1 MAEEPLQIPGDVETL
16 TSLVTA
22 QAKTINRLH
31 RQIAELTAQNPAKQG
46 ELQAIIDELHGE
58 LAQLSDG
65 DGRKPGNGGSQR
77 RRSRRRRGD
86 RTPQR
91 GHGPTPQPELEVVTE
106 RHEIPEDERICTG
119 CGGALTP
126 TGQAE
131 TSKLVDVIE
140 VNYLVR
146 KVERERYQC
155 TCSSCDTNVVIAP
168 GPEDRLI
175 DGGRYTVGFGVGVAV
190 DKHVSNLPLNKIK
203 TRMGRAGLKVTT
215 ATLFDQTDYLA
226 QLAEPTYDA
235 LRRKI
240 LEEDVI
246 GLDQTSWRLLKKGA
260 KTHQVWALTSLDS
273 VWLTIEKAKDTATC
287 HRVLGDFPGTIVADA
302 MSTHDAW
309 VKEVVASGR
318 PPPQLAG
325 CWSHVRT
332 RFYKCESDFPD
343 VATPI
348 LDDIDM
354 LFELERTHRRR
365 ADESEDEYHRRLLA
379 VRNGESR
386 TVVGRIRQHLVAFR
400 PPPGGTKLEITR
412 AVGYA
417 LRYWP
422 RLILFLD
429 DPAIWLDNNRTE
441 RALRTPVLGRK
452 ISLGSKSSRGM
463 QVASVLYSLTQ
474 TALLQSVDPAAY
486 LTEVAMRAK
495 RQPGTITMPVD
506 LR

>member
-1 MAEEPLQIPGDVETL
+1 
-16 TSLVTA
+16 
-22 QAKTINRLH
+22 
-31 RQIAELTAQNPAKQG
+31 
-46 ELQAIIDELHGE
+46 
-58 LAQLSDG
+58 
-65 DGRKPGNGGSQR
+65 GNGGSQR

-91 GHGPTPQPELEVVTE
+91 GPGPTPQPELEVVTE

-119 CGGALTP
+119 CGGALTT

-246 GLDQTSWRLLKKGA
+246 GLDRTSWRLLKKGA

-386 TVVGRIRQHLVAFR
+386 TV
-400 PPPGGTKLEITR
+400 
-412 AVGYA
+412 
-417 LRYWP
+417 
-422 RLILFLD
+422 
-429 DPAIWLDNNRTE
+429 
-441 RALRTPVLGRK
+441 
-452 ISLGSKSSRGM
+452 
-463 QVASVLYSLTQ
+463 
-474 TALLQSVDPAAY
+474 
-486 LTEVAMRAK
+486 
-495 RQPGTITMPVD
+495 
-506 LR
+506 